1 MFFLQLF
8 RSGSRT
14 AATSRMERFVIIA
27 NGFTKHSILDVA
39 AALDLS
45 MVASRSTIHICL
57 TTRYVLGRI
66 CSTMSCE
73 IHFVFDKIIH
83 TWIRDCE
90 RDARSSDGLDSY
102 SITGSSQ
109 KRPGNWLA
117 DLCND
122 HFKSSLMQYLIS
134 AWDDNSRGT
143 ITACLWT
150 ITMIVIAPR

>member
-66 CSTMSCE
+66 CSTTSCE

-90 RDARSSDGLDSY
+90 RDARSSDWLDSY
-102 SITGSSQ
+102 NITGSSQ
-109 KRPGNWLA
+109 KRPGNRLA

>member
-102 SITGSSQ
+102 NITGSSQ

-150 ITMIVIAPR
+150 TTMIVIAPR

>member
-102 SITGSSQ
+102 NITGSSQ
-109 KRPGNWLA
+109 KRPENWLA

>member
-102 SITGSSQ
+102 NITGSSQ
-109 KRPGNWLA
+109 KRPRNWLA